1 MDQIYKLQP
10 HRTMHLQGFDDY
22 GAAAALWGASDNGFT
37 VSGVFRDLADFAVLV
52 LFQKDDPFGHPLF
65 SYLPDGDLTGLILDF
80 DVTWQGIQSWESL
93 KSAWTDWNTLDYS
106 INGVGHND
114 VKWVGTPGITV
125 TCNTTGRVGAS
136 ATYTLNLS
144 NPQASDKVTLWYQN
158 QSFISPAIVPGNP
171 TTDQALWWQGSVGST
186 DQAMWWQGN
195 AAYNHSVTIG
205 SATYSCVEGSLNSA
219 GVASK
224 IAAQINASDP
234 NCSCTTGGQYGN
246 EIFIALKTGVAG
258 PVAVSSS
265 DGSGAATLSNY
276 LHWVKISSA
285 TYSCYEGSLTSAQIA
300 ANVAAQIN
308 ASDSS
313 CTATVGGQSNNEI
326 LITLKAGVA
335 GPIAVSSSDGSAAA
349 SLTQGT
355 DAATI
360 LTNIASQI
368 NKTNWVQNGPVILN
382 AAVVLPNQLVI
393 TAAPGADGNMV
404 AFYQTDNN
412 SGSRLYFTASNW
424 NLTGGSSDNV
434 SWHVKIDFTALG
446 WSNVDKVWW
455 TIAPALPNGKAY
467 EPTEFQMVVTNWTVT
482 SNPASKRALK
492 VAGPGSVR
500 IEEDSTWV
508 RTSGYWEPAP
518 GNDPVNGAFAFWSQ
532 GRAIRAAVAG
542 ASVTIETH
550 CQSTHDIYVGTRL
563 DTNCGI
569 VSARLDGGTPVTLDC
584 YYPTASTS
592 QTRRLLFAGVASG
605 QHRVV
610 ITLIGNKNPSSQGW
624 YFYFDF
630 LECAVKSDV
639 PDPVSTT
646 TGVGVATDFDTDN
659 TYKLSPQRIVWNIQ
673 KLGLM
678 DEIDHYCGV
687 FWWKQAVAQNP
698 SYPQCTVTFSGTW
711 NDQDVVWLHIGG
723 SAIGKTVFGGQ
734 DTSSTIARH
743 FANFINAI
751 FDGVWASVSGSVLTI
766 TSHSFS
772 NVWQFHVYTE
782 LPLSNTGSGRA
793 TVTGDLQGGTYGV
806 KWVIDPTQTPV
817 LNRAFRDWNADF
829 FALLKSRSMTVVC
842 SFSQELVNPP
852 DNPPSSVWVQRFP
865 DGSPVETATGFGTLN
880 SSQVAFSAGPQSYMA
895 QAHAA
900 MTGLM
905 QAAGLT
911 PRLQFGEVGWW
922 FQANASGMA
931 FYDADTQAAAQSAL
945 GRALATFHTPNDDPS
960 INSYADANFLRT
972 RLYNYVAAIQS
983 AVLAQCPTTVFELL
997 WPMDV
1002 NDPDHC
1008 KLLRYINLPPQWTE
1022 RAGSGFDTF
1031 LVEGYQYPGINHD
1044 LDRTTR
1050 CAQYPWKELA
1060 WDQAHCRYLMGL
1072 YYDTWPWLREFVN
1085 VTRLGL
1091 PAIKIWAYDHLCLF
1105 AWPVPLPTTDDRSFI
1120 Y

>member
-22 GAAAALWGASDNGFT
+22 GAAAALWGASDTGFT

-65 SYLPDGDLTGLILDF
+65 SYLPDGDLTGLVLDF

-93 KSAWTDWNTLDYS
+93 KNAWTDWNTLDCTV
-106 INGVGHND
+106 NGVGQK
-114 VKWVGTPGITV
+114 VSWFGTSGITI
-125 TCNTTGRVGAS
+125 TCNTSGRTGAS
-136 ATYTLNLS
+136 ATYTLNLNS
-144 NPQASDKVTLWYQN
+144 PQPGDKVTLWYQN
-158 QSFISPAIVPGNP
+158 QSFVSPAISTSH
-171 TTDQALWWQGSVGST
+171 TTT

-195 AAYNHSVTIG
+195 AAYNHWVRIG
-205 SATYSCVEGSLNSA
+205 SATYSCLEDSLNSA
-219 GVASK
+219 GVAGN
-224 IAAQINASDP
+224 IATQINASDP
-234 NCSCTTGGQYGN
+234 NCTATTGGTYGN
-246 EIFIALKTGVAG
+246 EIFITLKTGFAG

-265 DGSGAATLSNY
+265 DGSAADSLS
-276 LHWVKISSA
+276 
-285 TYSCYEGSLTSAQIA
+285 Q
-300 ANVAAQIN
+300 
-308 ASDSS
+308 
-313 CTATVGGQSNNEI
+313 
-326 LITLKAGVA
+326 
-335 GPIAVSSSDGSAAA
+335 VS
-349 SLTQGT
+349 
-355 DAATI
+355 AATI
-360 LTNIASQI
+360 LQSIAQQI
-368 NKTNWVQNGPVILN
+368 KAVNWVQNGPVVLS
-382 AAVVLPNQLVI
+382 AAVVLPNQLVV

-404 AFYQTDNN
+404 AFYQTDNTG
-412 SGSRLYFTASNW
+412 GSRLYFTAGNW
-424 NLTGGSSDNV
+424 NLAGGSSDNI

-455 TIAPALPNGKAY
+455 TIAPALPNSHAY
-467 EPTEFQMVVTNWTVT
+467 QPTEFQMVVTNWTVT
-482 SNPASKRALK
+482 SNPAGKRALK

-508 RTSGYWEPAP
+508 STSGYWEPAP

-532 GRAIRAAVAG
+532 GRAIRAAAAG
-542 ASVTIETH
+542 AAVTIETH

-569 VSARLDGGTPVTLDC
+569 VSVRLDGGTPVTLDC
-584 YYPTASTS
+584 YYPAASTS
-592 QTRRLLFAGVASG
+592 QTRRRLFPGVTAG

-610 ITLIGNKNPSSQGW
+610 ITLTGNKNPSSQGW

-646 TGVGVATDFDTDN
+646 TAVGVATDFDTDN
-659 TYKLSPQRIVWNIQ
+659 TYKLSPQRLVWNIQ
-673 KLGLM
+673 KLGLLG
-678 DEIDHYCGV
+678 EIDHYCGV

-698 SYPQCTVTFSGTW
+698 SYPGCTVTFSGTW
-711 NDQDVVWLHIGG
+711 NDQDVVWLHVGG

-734 DTSSTIARH
+734 DNSNTIARH

-751 FDGVWASVSGSVLTI
+751 FDGVWASASGTVLTI

-782 LPLSNTGSGRA
+782 LPLSNTGSGHA
-793 TVTGDLQGGTYGV
+793 TVAGDLRGGTYGV
-806 KWVIDPTQTPV
+806 KWVIDPTQAPV

-829 FALLKSRSMTVVC
+829 FALLKSSSITVVC

-852 DNPPSSVWVQRFP
+852 DNPPASVWVQRFP

-880 SSQVAFSAGPQSYMA
+880 SSQIAFSSGPQSYMA

-900 MTGLM
+900 MADLM
-905 QAAGLT
+905 QTAGLT
-911 PRLQFGEVGWW
+911 PRLQFGEILWW
-922 FQANASGMA
+922 FLANSSGMA
-931 FYDADTQAAAQSAL
+931 FYDVDTQAAAQASL
-945 GRALATFHTPNDDPS
+945 GHLVTFHTPNDDPS

-983 AVLAQCPTTVFELL
+983 AVLAHCPSVVFELL

-1002 NDPDHC
+1002 NDPDNC
-1008 KLLRYINLPPQWTE
+1008 RLLRYINLPPQWTT

-1031 LVEGYQYPGINHD
+1031 LIEGYQYPGINHN
-1044 LDRTTR
+1044 LDQAIR

-1060 WDQAHCRYLMGL
+1060 WDQAHCRYLMGI
-1072 YYDTWPWLREFVN
+1072 YYCTWPWLREFVN
-1085 VTRLGL
+1085 VNRLGL

-1105 AWPVPLPTTDDRSFI
+1105 GWPIPLPTTDDRSFI